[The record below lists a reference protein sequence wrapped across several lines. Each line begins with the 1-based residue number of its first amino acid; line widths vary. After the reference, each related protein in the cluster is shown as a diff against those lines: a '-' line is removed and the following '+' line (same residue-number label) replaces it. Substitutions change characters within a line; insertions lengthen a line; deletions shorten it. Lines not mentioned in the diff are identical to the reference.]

1 MISPKVI
8 FADFLFTTSLIVM
21 VADATLWVNC
31 QSSYTHTWWHAF
43 LRHYSYVG
51 TWCWW
56 EGGEIG
62 MSDQIFVA
70 ITLMCVCGYPISAAC
85 VINPGFGEVFEYP
98 TYCFGCLCIV
108 LSCAGGW
115 LMMILLCVTG
125 VHVLFMVILI
135 VQWVAIHPRSLD
147 EACMLL
153 KFSGLVVRVH
163 TIEHNWIM
171 NICYHS
177 FSEQLS
183 NSFSC
188 TSVQHP
194 SILVFCESAVELL
207 VHNRINDLVIFSDLF
222 IFLSNI
228 SSSTSVPPSKC
239 PPTLDARDIH
249 PHSLLLF
256 MLWICTLGACFC
268 INHCEY

>member
-1 MISPKVI
+1 M
-8 FADFLFTTSLIVM
+8 
-21 VADATLWVNC
+21 
-31 QSSYTHTWWHAF
+31 
-43 LRHYSYVG
+43 
-51 TWCWW
+51 
-56 EGGEIG
+56 
-62 MSDQIFVA
+62 
-70 ITLMCVCGYPISAAC
+70 
-85 VINPGFGEVFEYP
+85 
-98 TYCFGCLCIV
+98 V

-115 LMMILLCVTG
+115 LMMMILLCVTG
-125 VHVLFMVILI
+125 VPVLFMVILI

-147 EACMLL
+147 KACMLL

-163 TIEHNWIM
+163 TIEGNWIM

-228 SSSTSVPPSKC
+228 SSGTSVPPSKC